1 MADIDML
8 DEYGDEEIET
18 DQYLIFNID
27 TQNYGIQAIR
37 ILEIAQPLKTTE
49 VPEAPAYVDGII
61 NLRGK
66 LATVINFRKKFGF
79 PEKPKDEDTRVVI
92 VEQHGFPIGII
103 VDYVD
108 EVIKIPD
115 SFINKMP
122 PGASTTHSQRYIKGL
137 GLMDN
142 KLSIILD
149 VDAILE
155 SVDTKGAEE
164 FIGAIN
170 HIQNMDVAAIPAA
183 IPAAKDQVPPP
194 AQKEPV
200 EYPVEPAIKKPKPVT
215 GRTAAQAKK
224 RTARKMEV

>member
-1 MADIDML
+1 MPDIEMI

-37 ILEIAQPLKTTE
+37 ILEIAQPLATTP
-49 VPEAPAYVDGII
+49 VPEAPPYVDGII

-79 PEKPKDEDTRVVI
+79 PAKPKDEDTRVVI

-115 SFINKMP
+115 TFINKMP
-122 PGASTTHSQRYIKGL
+122 PGAATVHSQQYIRGL
-137 GLMDN
+137 GLMDS

-155 SVDTKGAEE
+155 DIDTKKAEA
-164 FIGAIN
+164 FIGAVD
-170 HIQNMDVAAIPAA
+170 HIQKMDVSAIAAGNQAPA
-183 IPAAKDQVPPP
+183 P
-194 AQKEPV
+194 AQKETV
-200 EYPVEPAIKKPKPVT
+200 DYPVKVQADVKSRPGTGKKM
-215 GRTAAQAKK
+215 AQKVAPTKK
-224 RTARKMEV
+224 KTPMKKEV

>member
-1 MADIDML
+1 MTDIEMI

-79 PEKPKDEDTRVVI
+79 PVKPKDEDTRVVI

-103 VDYVD
+103 VDYVE

-115 SFINKMP
+115 SFVNKMP
-122 PGASTTHSQRYIKGL
+122 PGAATAHSQRYIRGL

-149 VDAILE
+149 VDAILDDIDPKQAE
-155 SVDTKGAEE
+155 AFVGAV
-164 FIGAIN
+164 N
-170 HIQNMDVAAIPAA
+170 HIQSLDISAIPAG
-183 IPAAKDQVPPP
+183 DNTPPP
-194 AQKEPV
+194 DQKRTVDPPVKEPT
-200 EYPVEPAIKKPKPVT
+200 EKKTRPAT
-215 GRTAAQAKK
+215 GRTAAPAKK
-224 RTARKMEV
+224 RTSKKKEA

>member
-1 MADIDML
+1 MTDIEMI
-8 DEYGDEEIET
+8 DEFGDEEIET
-18 DQYLIFNID
+18 DQYLIFNVD
-27 TQNYGIQAIR
+27 TENYGIQAIR
-37 ILEIAQPLKTTE
+37 VLEIAQPLKTTE
-49 VPEAPAYVDGII
+49 VPEAPAYVEGII

-115 SFINKMP
+115 SFVHKMP
-122 PGASTTHSQRYIKGL
+122 PGASTVHSQRYIRGL

-149 VDAILE
+149 VDAILDDI
-155 SVDTKGAEE
+155 DTREAEA
-164 FIGAIN
+164 FIGTIN
-170 HIQNMDVAAIPAA
+170 HIQNLDVSTIPA
-183 IPAAKDQVPPP
+183 KDKAPLP
-194 AQKEPV
+194 AQNKVAERPV
-200 EYPVEPAIKKPKPVT
+200 AEQTDEKSRPGT
-215 GRTAAQAKK
+215 GRKDAQEKK
-224 RTARKMEV
+224 RTSGKKEV